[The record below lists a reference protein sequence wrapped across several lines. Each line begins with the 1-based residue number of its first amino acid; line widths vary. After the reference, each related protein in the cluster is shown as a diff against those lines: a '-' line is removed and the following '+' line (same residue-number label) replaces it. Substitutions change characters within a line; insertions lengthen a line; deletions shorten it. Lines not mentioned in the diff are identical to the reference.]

1 MKTSNFILQHTIDL
15 PTTKPHQYPNYVVKD
30 YRPSIQQLNSP
41 KFYEAIPTD
50 YSSTKKRHI
59 TPNSYSSHN
68 HAQQELVS
76 L

>member
-1 MKTSNFILQHTIDL
+1 MINNLMLQHTINL
-15 PTTKPHQYPNYVVKD
+15 PTTKPQQYSNYVVKD

-41 KFYEAIPTD
+41 KFYDAIPTD

-76 L
+76 I